1 MKLSIWTTLA
11 HGHHDPQIFFFIIGY
26 GCSRV
31 KTYSLQSLS
40 VINPKIPIFLNLQRA
55 LSQLPSFIRSAAGQA
70 VFSLQVLLQT
80 SLCDRRCRTDICVL
94 ICLSLLPL
102 CLPLLHTLHQ
112 EGCFHWQHLSWST
125 LEHIEPGSPTQF
137 LVLYQE
143 VSGSLL
149 DITWPS
155 QWVSTFRHFFL
166 SANFCLSKETLLL
179 SIFVHWSRPHELCY
193 CFAAFF

>member
-1 MKLSIWTTLA
+1 MLYEFILCWYTQRYLPFSPVQLLRCSYTSVCGNLQKGSLFLLALSHQAHVKLSIWTTLA

-112 EGCFHWQHLSWST
+112 EGCFH
-125 LEHIEPGSPTQF
+125 
-137 LVLYQE
+137 
-143 VSGSLL
+143 
-149 DITWPS
+149 
-155 QWVSTFRHFFL
+155 
-166 SANFCLSKETLLL
+166 
-179 SIFVHWSRPHELCY
+179 
-193 CFAAFF
+193 

>member
-1 MKLSIWTTLA
+1 MKLCIWTTLA
-11 HGHHDPQIFFFIIGY
+11 HGHHDPQIFFFIIGF
-26 GCSRV
+26 SRV

-40 VINPKIPIFLNLQRA
+40 VINPKIPVFLNWQRA

-70 VFSLQVLLQT
+70 VFSLQVFLQT

-94 ICLSLLPL
+94 LCLSLLPL
-102 CLPLLHTLHQ
+102 CLPNSHTLPQ
-112 EGCFHWQHLSWST
+112 EGCFHWRHLSWST
-125 LEHIEPGSPTQF
+125 LEHTEPGSPTQF

-149 DITWPS
+149 DIVWPS

-166 SANFCLSKETLLL
+166 SANFSLSKEILPL
-179 SIFVHWSRPHELCY
+179 SIFGHWSRPHELCY